1 MPKAPGIGGWDALG
15 TYPKAMQDQL
25 TKAYHEKY
33 SEADQKAKIVP
44 DTVYKVPDDFD
55 ENVEHF
61 NHFFEGM
68 RTGKPVIEDAVFG
81 FRAAAPCL
89 AANESYFQ
97 KKIIHWDPV
106 NMKLKYLAD
115 SETERLSK

>member
-1 MPKAPGIGGWDALG
+1 APGIGGWDTLS
-15 TYPKAMQDQL
+15 TYPQAMQDEL
-25 TKAYHEKY
+25 KKAYDAKFSADDHKEKN
-33 SEADQKAKIVP
+33 AP
-44 DTVYKVPDDFD
+44 DTVYKQPADYD
-55 ENVEHF
+55 ENVDHF
-61 NHFFEGM
+61 NHFFEGV

-106 NMKLKYLAD
+106 NMKLV
-115 SETERLSK
+115 